1 LIPAQ
6 AQVSVDATGLESGH
20 ISPYFLRR
28 TARRTKRTT
37 PFPRLALLCEHSTH
51 MFASALARA
60 GPGNES
66 PLLPPLVR
74 AAAGRLRIHT
84 LFADAA
90 YDSEAHHRLCREEL
104 GIARTIIPI
113 NDRGRA
119 AARPKS
125 PYRRRMKD
133 HFPARQAGQRWHI
146 ESAISQHKRRL
157 GDALSARQRT
167 TREAECYVRVL
178 THNLMIL

>member
-1 LIPAQ
+1 M
-6 AQVSVDATGLESGH
+6 
-20 ISPYFLRR
+20 SPYYLRR
-28 TARRTKRTT
+28 TGRRTSSYT

-84 LFADAA
+84 LYADAA

-104 GIARTIIPI
+104 GIACTIIPI
-113 NDRGRA
+113 NDRGRPQV
-119 AARPKS
+119 RPKG
-125 PYRRRMKD
+125 PYRRQMKS
-133 HFPARQAGQRWHI
+133 HFPVRKAAQRSHV

-157 GDALSARQRT
+157 GDSLRARKRAM
-167 TREAECYVRVL
+167 RHAECYVRVL
-178 THNLMIL
+178 THDLMIL